1 MVLVFNGIDE
11 ISMDDI
17 QKLFVLVHKLHEDLH
32 PVCML
37 VTTRPTRI
45 VEEAIQNTNLDCI
58 SQQFALDHWAD
69 PVVLKRDIDRF
80 FLQTS
85 TG

>member
-45 VEEAIQNTNLDCI
+45 VEEVIQNTNLDCI
-58 SQQFALDHWAD
+58 SQQFALDH
-69 PVVLKRDIDRF
+69 
-80 FLQTS
+80 
-85 TG
+85 